1 MKKMKLSRYIVW
13 VESPPS
19 FTIAACT
26 STESIIQLNPIAKAD
41 LERGDSENLRD
52 LTSEQFEQ
60 CIEMG
65 FLVPYNLKEQNYLA
79 HFMHKDRL
87 VPEALTTYIAFSTAC
102 NFDCIYCFEQGQ
114 VNYKTMSQKQIK
126 QLLVWYKRKLE
137 LGKFKICSV
146 DLFGGEPILTL
157 KIILGFLAELKEIA
171 DFMDIQLK
179 VRLITNG
186 YFLTRQVIEKL
197 YPFGLYEIHVTIDG
211 LKQSHDQRR
220 FLKKTKKGTF
230 DVVFNNLLEI
240 ANVELLFN
248 IVCRISFDC
257 SNIQDIPLLLDL
269 IKEKDLTDRIDPY
282 FGCITQTT
290 LQTGNLESF
299 CSQHILEEKEIAD
312 GYIYLYTEAY
322 KKGFTIPDFFSFGP
336 CMVFAEG
343 GVVIAP
349 NGDIFK
355 CLDMIGIDELIVGN
369 ITELQERPLY
379 YDFMQ
384 AFQLQQCIKTDCP
397 FVPVCGGGCIMESY
411 LKTKDYTQLICHRN
425 VLEKIYTALLPL
437 KYSSEV

>member
-1 MKKMKLSRYIVW
+1 
-13 VESPPS
+13 
-19 FTIAACT
+19 
-26 STESIIQLNPIAKAD
+26 
-41 LERGDSENLRD
+41 
-52 LTSEQFEQ
+52 
-60 CIEMG
+60 MG

-87 VPEALTTYIAFSTAC
+87 SPEALTTYIAFSTAC

-114 VNYKTMSQKQIK
+114 TNYKAMSQKQIK

-137 LGKFKICSV
+137 QGKFKICSV

-157 KIILGFLAELKEIA
+157 ETVLTFLTGLKEITNSIG
-171 DFMDIQLK
+171 IQLK

-197 YPFGLYEIHVTIDG
+197 YPFGLYAIHTTIDG
-211 LKQSHDQRR
+211 LKQSHNQRR

-230 DVVFNNLLEI
+230 DVVFNNLLEATKI
-240 ANVELLFN
+240 ELPFD
-248 IVCRISFDC
+248 IVCRISFDR
-257 SNIQDIPLLLDL
+257 SNIHDIPLLLDL
-269 IKEKDLTDRIDPY
+269 IKEKDLTGRIDPY

-290 LQTGNLESF
+290 LQTRNPESF
-299 CSQHILEEKEIAD
+299 CSQHVLEEKEIANS
-312 GYIYLYTEAY
+312 YIYLYTESY
-322 KKGFTIPDFFSFGP
+322 KRGFTIPDFFSFGP
-336 CMVFAEG
+336 CMIVAEG

-369 ITELQERPLY
+369 IVEPQERPVY

-384 AFQLQQCIKTDCP
+384 APQLQQCVKTDCP

-411 LKTKDYTQLICHRN
+411 LKTGDYTQLICHRN
-425 VLEKIYTALLPL
+425 ILEKIYAALLPL
-437 KYSSEV
+437 KYPSEV